1 MRSLEHP
8 EGTKLPALERN
19 ILKFRAFEMMLSL
32 FYAEDL
38 KRFLTSTVEVSDR
51 FRAKKRFKPG
61 TKFNYA
67 MAADFFLKEGH
78 LSKAERDELK
88 ALIDFRNDIAHELH
102 TLTFDVGRSNFIR
115 KLLQHQIETPK
126 YDYGKLKR
134 LKW

>member
-51 FRAKKRFKPG
+51 FRAK
-61 TKFNYA
+61 
-67 MAADFFLKEGH
+67 
-78 LSKAERDELK
+78 
-88 ALIDFRNDIAHELH
+88 
-102 TLTFDVGRSNFIR
+102 
-115 KLLQHQIETPK
+115 
-126 YDYGKLKR
+126 
-134 LKW
+134 